1 MENLPEGRSAD
12 NRVVVDF
19 AMHELVAVLRRA
31 VRTRR
36 RSGES
41 FEKYEE
47 EALRLSN
54 EAVRR
59 LLEAELQERAD
70 RLSEELMIEGAE
82 FRRHQPGTVAYH
94 SLCGAV
100 SVRRF
105 TYREVGVR
113 NGPTCVPLE
122 MESGMVERATPA
134 LASAVGR
141 GYADR
146 TSRALEEDLR
156 AAARV
161 PPSRS
166 TIERMAVEIGTQAKA
181 AVCKIE
187 PRLRRRERLPKAACA
202 LTMGLD
208 RTTVPMLE
216 PRTGTDKFEVK
227 YRMAYVATVCIT
239 DRETEALQTRRY
251 AAPAHE
257 GPQQILS
264 RVEAD
269 LQHALKQKPQLRIAV
284 VQDGAPELWG
294 LMWELLDRMGIKR
307 RRRVERIDRYHA
319 TQHLSGAL
327 DALKIPDPIKTKI
340 LDRWKE
346 LLNRRNTA
354 IYRIGAE
361 LEEMSRGLP
370 QTVCRALMQHT
381 TYLSNYDRLRYA
393 TLRKMGIPQGSG
405 VTEGACKSLITTR
418 TKRSGQKWSKHG
430 IESVL
435 ALRSIVHSDRWPGF
449 WNSFTKSRQ
458 VEIELIRA

>member
-36 RSGES
+36 RSSES

-70 RLSEELMIEGAE
+70 RLSEELQIEGTV

-100 SVRRF
+100 SVSRF

-134 LASAVGR
+134 LAAAVGR

-187 PRLRRRERLPKAACA
+187 PRLRRRERLPQAACA

-216 PRTGTDKFEVK
+216 PRAGTDKFEVK
-227 YRMAYVATVCIT
+227 YRMA
-239 DRETEALQTRRY
+239 
-251 AAPAHE
+251 
-257 GPQQILS
+257 
-264 RVEAD
+264 
-269 LQHALKQKPQLRIAV
+269 
-284 VQDGAPELWG
+284 
-294 LMWELLDRMGIKR
+294 
-307 RRRVERIDRYHA
+307 
-319 TQHLSGAL
+319 
-327 DALKIPDPIKTKI
+327 
-340 LDRWKE
+340 
-346 LLNRRNTA
+346 
-354 IYRIGAE
+354 
-361 LEEMSRGLP
+361 
-370 QTVCRALMQHT
+370 
-381 TYLSNYDRLRYA
+381 
-393 TLRKMGIPQGSG
+393 
-405 VTEGACKSLITTR
+405 
-418 TKRSGQKWSKHG
+418 
-430 IESVL
+430 
-435 ALRSIVHSDRWPGF
+435 
-449 WNSFTKSRQ
+449 
-458 VEIELIRA
+458 